1 MHVYGRV
8 RLPARTLRALRRN
21 LRAHVRAGQLQIT
34 VFALVGKAALD
45 PLGKD
50 FHMSHYYALLIKEHA
65 CSRHVP

>member
-1 MHVYGRV
+1 MFSSLVFFYSVATFVGGWRV

-34 VFALVGKAALD
+34 VFALGGKAALD

-50 FHMSHYYALLIKEHA
+50 ASHE
-65 CSRHVP
+65 S